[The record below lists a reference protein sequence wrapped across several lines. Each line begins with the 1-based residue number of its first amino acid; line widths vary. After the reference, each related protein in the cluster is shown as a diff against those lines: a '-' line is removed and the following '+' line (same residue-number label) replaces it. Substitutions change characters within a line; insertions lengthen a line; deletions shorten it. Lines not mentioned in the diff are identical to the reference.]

1 MVFILNQEVDEN
13 CELMDTLEKNV
24 EEAKSD
30 VKSANEV
37 VQELRAENESC
48 NLKFVLFFNGVK
60 NKSEKSVIGF

>member
-1 MVFILNQEVDEN
+1 MINQEIDEN
-13 CELMDTLEKNV
+13 CELMDTLEKQV

-48 NLKFVLFFNGVK
+48 NLKFIRFFFFEWC
-60 NKSEKSVIGF
+60 NKINLR